1 MTVMNNEDP
10 ADPSTHHTG
19 CPTPGGCSE
28 HGCHGACLP
37 EDEMDKECQAPPLGW
52 RCTRVKGH
60 EGPCAAVECPEDIE
74 FVQRG
79 MDRLR
84 EQPNT
89 GIQRRSPLE

>member
-1 MTVMNNEDP
+1 MTDKTLAPCGSDSSKELGGRTCEQGCNGCDGGTDHDE
-10 ADPSTHHTG
+10 ADDW
-19 CPTPGGCSE
+19 C
-28 HGCHGACLP
+28 
-37 EDEMDKECQAPPLGW
+37 DVPPLGW
-52 RCTRVKGH
+52 RCTRTKGH

-89 GIQRRSPLE
+89 EVQRRPD